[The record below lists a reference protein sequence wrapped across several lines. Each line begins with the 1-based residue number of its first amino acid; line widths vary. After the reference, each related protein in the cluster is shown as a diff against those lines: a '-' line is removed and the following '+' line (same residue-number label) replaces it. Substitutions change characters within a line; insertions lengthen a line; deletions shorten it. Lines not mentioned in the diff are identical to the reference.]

1 MEYNMT
7 LEPAIK
13 CWTAKHKS
21 ELLMQIF
28 AGQITV
34 AEASRRY
41 DLLQRDI
48 EQWLEDAKA
57 GMENSLRAKPKDVA
71 EQYEAQLRE
80 LREAYGE
87 AMLEIKFIKKLQ
99 RHLESTPG
107 SCKDF

>member
-1 MEYNMT
+1 MT
-7 LEPAIK
+7 LEPTIK
-13 CWTAKHKS
+13 RWTAKRKS
-21 ELLMQIF
+21 ELVMQIF

-57 GMENSLRAKPKDVA
+57 GMENSLRAKPKDVT
-71 EQYEAQLRE
+71 EQYETQIRE